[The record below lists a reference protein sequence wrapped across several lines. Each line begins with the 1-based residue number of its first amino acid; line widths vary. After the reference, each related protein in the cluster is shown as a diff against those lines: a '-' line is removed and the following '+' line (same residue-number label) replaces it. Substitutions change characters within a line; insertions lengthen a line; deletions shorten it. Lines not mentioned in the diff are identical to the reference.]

1 MIKKIKDS
9 EEIADVFNSFYLS
22 LAENLNLYQVG
33 KEDPISFFP
42 KINFLANSMVL
53 KLFQPLRLRSI
64 V

>member
-22 LAENLNLYQVG
+22 IAENLNLYQVG
-33 KEDPISFFP
+33 KEDL
-42 KINFLANSMVL
+42 NFLANSMVL